1 MSYSRPNR
9 IDTVPNRRRVA
20 CAKAVLAAAQRDA
33 RAQRAGRHLAAATAH
48 PGKMSP
54 AAANST
60 GFRRRSS
67 RARRACSG
75 SISSARAML
84 GACHQIPPWVI
95 TVNPAITQLKAARLL
110 GAAYRLRRQ
119 TGYQRFRLHQ
129 PGYDAAVAELRAALG
144 EQAFGQA
151 WDEGAALGLDD
162 AMNYALRGRGERG
175 RPSVGWLSLTPAER
189 DVARLIAEGLTNKE
203 IALRLFVSPRT
214 VQTHLTHMYG
224 KLGVTSRVQLARI
237 ASRSPPA

>member
-1 MSYSRPNR
+1 
-9 IDTVPNRRRVA
+9 
-20 CAKAVLAAAQRDA
+20 
-33 RAQRAGRHLAAATAH
+33 
-48 PGKMSP
+48 
-54 AAANST
+54 
-60 GFRRRSS
+60 
-67 RARRACSG
+67 
-75 SISSARAML
+75 
-84 GACHQIPPWVI
+84 VI

-110 GAAYRLRRQ
+110 GAAYRLRQQ

-129 PGYDAAVAELRAALG
+129 PGYDATVAELRAALG

-189 DVARLIAEGLTNKE
+189 DVARPIAEGPTNKE

-224 KLGVTSRVQLARI
+224 KTRRYLESATRPDSLPLTTGIGATVCWLLCRPKF
-237 ASRSPPA
+237 ASPLL